1 MRITKSIF
9 ILIFFSP
16 GIIFSQIVENE
27 VKEGRVTFSSSQ
39 FVYVNFQNTEDI
51 SEGDT
56 LFIKNKNNLVP
67 ILKVKYLSSTSAAC
81 EKLSDTKI
89 DQGANIIFRKQVINK
104 NITQSNDSSSNKI
117 INDTS
122 HPVLTSEVSTDRIKS
137 SSTQF
142 RGRYSIQSYSG
153 ISNINSRSDFQRWR
167 HSLLLGIKDIGGSA
181 LSFSTY
187 TIFAYNVEQWQDV
200 SSNPGKAL
208 KVYDLNLN
216 YQFTESAQIK
226 LGRFLNPK
234 ISNISVVDGLQFE
247 KAFPFLTFG
256 LVTGSRPNFSD
267 FGLNLKLFEYG
278 IYLSRS
284 DTVNNRLMENTLSYF
299 EQTNDFKTD
308 RRFVYF
314 QHYNNLF
321 SKLSLF
327 VSSEV
332 DLYKIVSGVHKNDFK
347 LTSIYLSARYAPVN
361 AVSFNV
367 SYDARKNII
376 YYETFKSI
384 ADSILENETR
394 QGFRV
399 RTYLRP
405 WQNLFASLQ
414 FGYRSSKSDLK
425 PSKNYGG
432 SLGYNNIPVFD
443 LTVMADYNK
452 LNSSYVD
459 GYIYSANLSKYL
471 YELRSD
477 FSVGFRNTSYTFPN
491 SDYKLDEKAILIN
504 FSTSILKPFSFSIS
518 YEGVFESVRTY
529 SRFLIDLTT
538 RF

>member
-1 MRITKSIF
+1 MRINKYIF
-9 ILIFFSP
+9 ILFY
-16 GIIFSQIVENE
+16 IFSVSLYSQVIEDE

-39 FVYVNFQNTEDI
+39 FIYVNFQNTNGI

-56 LFIKNKNNLVP
+56 LFSKNKNTFVP
-67 ILKVKYLSSTSAAC
+67 VLKVVHLSSTSAAC
-81 EKLSDTKI
+81 EKIGDIKI
-89 DQGANIIFRKQVINK
+89 DQGMTIIFKKQITNE
-104 NITQSNDSSSNKI
+104 NISKIDSSRSNESI
-117 INDTS
+117 INTS
-122 HPVLTSEVSTDRIKS
+122 QVGEITVVNNKTVKS
-137 SSTQF
+137 SSSRF

-153 ISNINSRSDFQRWR
+153 LSNLNSNTDFQRWR
-167 HSLLLGIKDIGGSA
+167 HSLLLGIKNIAGSG

-187 TIFAYNVEQWQDV
+187 TNFTYNVEKWQEV
-200 SSNPGKAL
+200 SSNLGKAI

-216 YQFTESAQIK
+216 YQFTESAQFK

-234 ISNISVVDGLQFE
+234 ISNISVVDGAQFE
-247 KAFPFLTFG
+247 KAFSFLTVG
-256 LVTGSRPNFSD
+256 LVAGSRPNFYD

-284 DTVNNRLMENTLSYF
+284 DTVGNRLMENTLSYF

-314 QHYNNLF
+314 QHYNNLL
-321 SKLSLF
+321 KTLSLF
-327 VSSEV
+327 ASSEV
-332 DLYKIVSGVHKNDFK
+332 DLYKVTGGIQKNDFS
-347 LTSIYLSARYAPVN
+347 LTSLYLSARYAPVN
-361 AVSFNV
+361 EVSFNV

-394 QGFRV
+394 QGLRV

-414 FGYRSSKSDLK
+414 FGYRTVKSDVK

-432 SLGYNNIPVFD
+432 SLGYNSLPLLD
-443 LTVMADYNK
+443 ASVMVDFNK
-452 LNSSYVD
+452 LSSNYVD
-459 GYIYSANLSKYL
+459 GYIYTANLSKYL
-471 YELRSD
+471 YNLRSD
-477 FSVGFRNTSYTFPN
+477 FSIGFRKTNYSFTN
-491 SDYKLDEKAILIN
+491 SDYKLDENAILIN
-504 FSTSILKPFSFSIS
+504 FSTSILSPFSFSIS
-518 YEGVFESVRTY
+518 YEGAFESVRTY
-529 SRFLIDLTT
+529 NRILIDLTT